1 MCYSAKNGPWI
12 DPCRNNT
19 DLVGYDW
26 CHDPET
32 AQLTLLARSA
42 TAEARARY
50 HHMQEVMKQDVP
62 DASDTD
68 AMNNQ
73 IIVKLRG
80 EYLSLAG
87 RMVIYSQRY
96 GSDHL
101 AVIAL
106 RTQMRELQIRTQ

>member
-1 MCYSAKNGPWI
+1 
-12 DPCRNNT
+12 
-19 DLVGYDW
+19 
-26 CHDPET
+26 
-32 AQLTLLARSA
+32 
-42 TAEARARY
+42 
-50 HHMQEVMKQDVP
+50 
-62 DASDTD
+62 
-68 AMNNQ
+68 MNNQ